1 MKSGISRKEKE
12 ENGFI
17 RAYGY
22 CYSASEEESRLKE
35 QSIRDYCMEN
45 RYSIETIYSDIG
57 GDNRLNDVMYAEKMK
72 CKPKI
77 LIVPAVKDM
86 QSEGLELSY
95 REFLIAQRGF
105 RIIFI
110 DGSAMDETAVF
121 FAKRESEIRVKRMDV
136 GRDRLAREGIF
147 PNGRNPYGYYAMDTK
162 LYVDKYEAF
171 IVRFIFYRR
180 SQGCSYYMI
189 ATELNQRNFVNRN
202 NSSFFPM
209 SIENVVRRKRFY
221 QGYFTYLGEERKGKH
236 TPLLSED
243 EECLWGEEFEKRILD
258 EESEAKLQRLKDKT
272 GRSVGKPPKVKPFIV
287 LEDKPRE
294 KAKRRKLQG

>member
-1 MKSGISRKEKE
+1 MKTTVSREEKE
-12 ENGFI
+12 SNGFI

-22 CYSASEEESRLKE
+22 CYSATEEERIEKE
-35 QSIRDYCMEN
+35 KSIRDYCMEN
-45 RYSIETIYSDIG
+45 RYSIETIYSDVG
-57 GDNRLNDVMYAEKMK
+57 EDKRLMDVMYAEKMK
-72 CKPKI
+72 CKPKV
-77 LIVPAVKDM
+77 LIVPTLSDL

-95 REFLIAQRGF
+95 RSYLIAQRGF
-105 RIIFI
+105 RIIFM
-110 DGSAMDETAVF
+110 DGSAMDDIAVY
-121 FAKRESEIRVKRMDV
+121 FAKREAEIRVKRMDV

-147 PNGRNPYGYYAMDTK
+147 PNGRNPYGYYMLEKK

-202 NSSFFPM
+202 NTSFFPM
-209 SIENVVRRKRFY
+209 SIENIIRRKRFY

-236 TPLLSED
+236 TPLLTDNEN
-243 EECLWGEEFEKRILD
+243 CLWGEEFEKRMLS
-258 EESEAKLQRLKDKT
+258 EEEEAKLQRLMDKT
-272 GRSVGKPPKVKPFIV
+272 GRSVGKPPKVKPYIV
-287 LEDKPRE
+287 LEDRPKE